1 LAHSSRSLG
10 KVLLDSPLHWRGLL
24 TVRDSPALGRDIVIN
39 LKTAKALGLMV
50 PPASHAGRDVLYWAP
65 SEYWILYDEP
75 GEVSA

>member
-50 PPASHAGRDVLYWAP
+50 PPASHAGRDVLY
-65 SEYWILYDEP
+65 
-75 GEVSA
+75 